1 MAERSEDRFAPLE
14 AAARAWAA
22 LSDQTVRQMYGLP
35 PEPWRITAA
44 LYRHGMLPQSCLA
57 ALCHTHKVAVSRA
70 VESLVVE
77 KRWVMRVAYG
87 SDGRLRHLVLTD
99 KGRAEAEVVVEA
111 LAELR
116 HLSLAGI
123 SDIEMTQMADLLRRV
138 EDGVRRVA

>member
-1 MAERSEDRFAPLE
+1 MAERPDDRLAPLE
-14 AAARAWAA
+14 AAARAWAT
-22 LSDQTVRQMYGLP
+22 LSDQTVRQMCGLP
-35 PEPWRITAA
+35 PEPWRVAAA
-44 LYRHGMLPQSCLA
+44 LYRHGMLPQSRLA

-70 VESLVVE
+70 VESLVGE

-99 KGRAEAEVVVEA
+99 KGRAEVEIVVEA

-123 SDIEMTQMADLLRRV
+123 GEVELAQMHDLLRRI